1 MVWPG
6 MTTPLFDRR
15 MVAVVLTAAAAL
27 STACSSSSTPSG
39 LGTQQLSVSA
49 DTVVGT
55 GQLAELQARRAA
67 WVARGINDYR
77 VELRISCFC
86 GSTITR
92 PVLVEV
98 RGGAISKVLDL
109 ETAKPV
115 ADRSPYPTITGLFDK
130 AIEMRS
136 QNGHVSV
143 AYDRNVG
150 FPARIEIGTIAN
162 DAGILYYLGAL
173 TTLSN

>member
-1 MVWPG
+1 
-6 MTTPLFDRR
+6 MTYFALDRR
-15 MVAVVLTAAAAL
+15 LAAIVVTLAVAGTAA
-27 STACSSSSTPSG
+27 CSNSSTPSG

-67 WVARGINDYR
+67 WVARGINNYR

-86 GSTITR
+86 GEMIRR

-98 RGGAISKVLDL
+98 RGGAVSKVLDL

-115 ADRSPYPTITGLFDK
+115 ADITPYPTITQLFDR
-130 AIEMRS
+130 AIEMRA

-143 AYDRNVG
+143 AYDRALG
-150 FPARIEIGTIAN
+150 YPARLEIGTIAN
-162 DAGILYYLGAL
+162 DAGTLYYLGAL
-173 TTLSN
+173 TPLGN